1 MWLFCKSGFF
11 SAVQHAQKPGVIHL
25 RARFKGDLE
34 RLFAA
39 HGVKARITET
49 PMRDYRYRADLKKA
63 DWTRIV
69 AAEAD
74 AIDYTNFKNAVHD
87 GTIRDR
93 AYMNVWCDMRD
104 GQEQEDER

>member
-11 SAVQHAQKPGVIHL
+11 SAVQHAQNPGVIHL

-34 RLFAA
+34 RLFAE
-39 HGVKARITET
+39 HGVNAQITET
-49 PMRDYRYRADLKKA
+49 PLRDYRFRADLKKA

-87 GTIRDR
+87 GTERDW
-93 AYMNVWCDMRD
+93 AYMDVWTAMR
-104 GQEQEDER
+104 GAQEDAR